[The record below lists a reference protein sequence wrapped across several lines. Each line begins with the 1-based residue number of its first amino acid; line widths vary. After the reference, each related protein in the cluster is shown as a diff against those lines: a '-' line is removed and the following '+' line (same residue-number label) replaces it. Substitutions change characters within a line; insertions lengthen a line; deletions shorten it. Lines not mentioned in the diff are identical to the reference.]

1 MKKFLFT
8 FSLFIYCLNA
18 QFIKEPIFNEVS
30 YVETYGNPK
39 NEAIVFVHGLG
50 KEASSIWLESV
61 EALKKD
67 YYILIFDLPGF
78 GKSDKS
84 NQLYSPK
91 RYVGFIDTLI
101 DNFVDK
107 PFHLVGHS
115 MGASISLKYTSL
127 NQERVKSLTLIDA
140 AAILHKVAY
149 SEFLVKYKVK
159 ETVKSDAVSDFMS
172 ELPQMIDTIMPF
184 EVDTML
190 NSKLTRKVI
199 LRSNPNT
206 IAAMALAEENFSSI
220 PQKIEVPTL
229 IMWGKEDKTAPLRT
243 GYALNKL
250 IKNSKLEIIEN
261 SKHTPMVDNF
271 DIYLDLLKKHLK
283 TKRYI
288 KKDTKIEPSSK
299 EIVIRNDEGRV
310 LRGYFKKVEVYD
322 SKDIT
327 LKNAFIEELI
337 IYNSKIDFINSKLD
351 LTKDSF
357 IINSKVQMTA
367 TTIKLDKPIEINN
380 SDFDLAAVDV
390 ETKTKA
396 FYTNSEKKQEVVYSL
411 CTVNSQPRHGVFT
424 VGHF

>member
-8 FSLFIYCLNA
+8 FSFFIYCLNA

-101 DNFVDK
+101 DNFIDK

-115 MGASISLKYTSL
+115 MGASISLKYTSTH
-127 NQERVKSLTLIDA
+127 QERVKSLTLIDA
-140 AAILHKVAY
+140 AGILHKAAY
-149 SEFLVKYKVK
+149 SEFLLKYKVK
-159 ETVKSDAVSDFMS
+159 EKVKSDAISDFVS
-172 ELPQMIDTIMPF
+172 ELPQVIDSIIPF

-190 NSKLTRKVI
+190 NSKVSRKVI
-199 LRSNPNT
+199 FRSNPNT
-206 IAAMALAEENFSSI
+206 IAAMALAEEDFSTI
-220 PQKIEVPTL
+220 PQKIKVPTL
-229 IMWGKEDKTAPLRT
+229 IIWGKDDKTAPLRT

-250 IKNSKLEIIEN
+250 IKNSKLEIIED
-261 SKHTPMVDNF
+261 SKHTPMIDNF
-271 DIYLDLLKKHLK
+271 DIYLRLLKKHLK

-288 KKDTKIEPSSK
+288 KKDTKIEPSSR
-299 EIVIRNDEGRV
+299 EIVIRNDENRV
-310 LRGYFKKVEVYD
+310 LKGYFKKVEIHD
-322 SKDIT
+322 SKEIDI
-327 LKNAFIEELI
+327 KDAFIEELI
-337 IYNSKIDFINSKLD
+337 IDNSKVDILNSKLD
-351 LTKDSF
+351 LKKSSF
-357 IINSKVQMTA
+357 IINSEVQMTA
-367 TTIKLDKPIEINN
+367 TSIIIDKPIEINN
-380 SDFDLAAVDV
+380 SNFDLAAVGV
-390 ETKTKA
+390 KTKTKI
-396 FYTNSEKKQEVVYSL
+396 FYTNSEKKQKVIYSL
-411 CTVNSQPRHGVFT
+411 CTLNSESKHGVFSA
-424 VGHF
+424 GYF